1 LTYKF
6 KHVFNQ
12 KSILKKVKKIVKIW
26 KYMAQ
31 FFVIKGGKKL
41 KGEIEVRGAKNAA
54 LKAFAAALLF
64 DRPITIKNV
73 PEVEDIQ
80 RISEIIENG
89 GGKVKHIRH
98 GEYKVWGSVSN
109 PSINPELASKI
120 RASIVLTGPMLARLG
135 KVRFPHPGGCVIGKR
150 PIDVFLDGFRAL
162 GAKIKIGKDS
172 YDVTARKLR
181 GAKYVF
187 KQVSVTGT
195 ETIMLAAVLAKGKTI
210 LKNAACEPEIASL
223 AQFLNQC
230 GAKIKGA
237 GTPVVEIEGVKRLRA
252 GTYVTIPDRIETGTF
267 AILAA
272 ATGSKIKIRKAD
284 PDHSDILW
292 GMFRDMGIGV
302 KITKKAIE
310 IVPTKRLKPLDV
322 KTHEY
327 PGFPT
332 DLQAPMSILLT
343 QAEGQSIVHETI
355 YEGRLFW
362 TEDLNRMGAHIAM
375 CDPHRVVISGP
386 SRLRGRD
393 IESPDIRAGMGLLT
407 AALIAKG
414 RSILRNVYQVD
425 RGYEKIEER
434 LQKIGADIKRK

>member
-1 LTYKF
+1 
-6 KHVFNQ
+6 
-12 KSILKKVKKIVKIW
+12 
-26 KYMAQ
+26 MAQ
-31 FFVIKGGKKL
+31 FFAVKGGKKL
-41 KGEIEVRGAKNAA
+41 KGDIEVKGAKNAA

-64 DRPITIKNV
+64 DKPITIRNV
-73 PEVEDIQ
+73 PEVEDIK
-80 RISEIIENG
+80 RISEIIEKG
-89 GGKVKHIRH
+89 GGKVKQIRH
-98 GEYKVWGSVSN
+98 GEYKVWGAVKESRLD
-109 PSINPELASKI
+109 PELAVQI
-120 RASIVLTGPMLARLG
+120 RASIALTGPMLAKLG
-135 KVRFPHPGGCVIGKR
+135 KVKFPHPGGCVIGKR

-162 GAKIKIGKDS
+162 GAKIKIERDS
-172 YDVTARKLR
+172 YDISARKLK
-181 GAKYVF
+181 GANYVF

-195 ETIMLAAVLAKGKTI
+195 ETIMLAAVLAQGKTI

-223 AQFLNQC
+223 AEFLNQC

-237 GTPVVEIEGVKRLRA
+237 GTPRIEIEGVKRLKA
-252 GTYVTIPDRIETGTF
+252 KTYTIIPDRIETGTF

-272 ATGSKIKIRKAD
+272 ATGSKIRIKKAD
-284 PDHSDILW
+284 PNHLDILW
-292 GMFRDMGIGV
+292 AMLKDMGIGV
-302 KITKKAIE
+302 KITKTFIE
-310 IVPTKRLKPLDV
+310 ISPARKLKPLDV

-343 QAEGQSIVHETI
+343 QANGQSIVHETI

-386 SRLRGRD
+386 SKLRGRE

-414 RSILRNVYQVD
+414 KTILRNIYQID

-434 LQKIGADIKRK
+434 LQKIGADIKRKC

>member
-1 LTYKF
+1 
-6 KHVFNQ
+6 
-12 KSILKKVKKIVKIW
+12 LKKVGKIGKIW
-26 KYMAQ
+26 EYMAQ

-41 KGEIEVRGAKNAA
+41 KGDIKVKGAKNAA

-73 PEVEDIQ
+73 PEVEDVK
-80 RISEIIENG
+80 RISEIIESS
-89 GGKVKHIRH
+89 GGKVKQIRH
-98 GEYKVWGSVSN
+98 GEYKVWGSVTN
-109 PSINPELASKI
+109 PLIDPELAPKI
-120 RASIVLTGPMLARLG
+120 RASIVLTGPILARLG

-150 PIDVFLDGFRAL
+150 PIDVFLDGFRTL
-162 GAKIKIGKDS
+162 GAKIKVNKDS
-172 YDVTARKLR
+172 YDVIARKLR

-195 ETIMLAAVLAKGKTI
+195 ETMMLAAVLAQGKTI
-210 LKNAACEPEIASL
+210 LKNTACEPEITSL
-223 AQFLNQC
+223 AEFLNEC

-237 GTPVVEIEGVKRLRA
+237 GTPEIEIEGVQKLNA
-252 GTYVTIPDRIETGTF
+252 GTYNTIPDRIETGTF

-272 ATGSKIKIRKAD
+272 ATGSKIKIKD
-284 PDHSDILW
+284 VNPDHSDILW
-292 GMFRDMGIGV
+292 SMLRDMGVGV
-302 KITKKAIE
+302 KTFKNTVEITPARK
-310 IVPTKRLKPLDV
+310 LKPLDV

-386 SRLRGRD
+386 SKLRGRE

-414 RSILRNVYQVD
+414 KTILRNIYQVD

-434 LQKIGADIKRK
+434 LKAIGADIKRK